1 MGAKTPLVLY
11 ANIPTGKDFQ
21 LQPETQAGI
30 PISAAD
36 KLRPRLSPF
45 VIRLIPPAVLQ
56 GVVES
61 GGPDDPY
68 SIRNLEIPGGS
79 IVTEITPT
87 GTAQVYGYTE
97 SFIPDGI
104 ADGGNSRRTEQVESY
119 TPLDFINTFCVN
131 DARGL
136 SRGNNFGY
144 TRNNGRTH
152 MGVDIYVD
160 PGSPVYAPFDAEI
173 IRVNPSPSPVPPNN
187 NGGYLAFRSTENP
200 DIRVNY
206 IHLETIT
213 VRRGDTVTAGQQL
226 GTTIARRF
234 DQGEEEGSL
243 SHLHAEVRIPT
254 GGYRNDNAGGGNINP
269 FSILNVA
276 NMVFAPGSPEAAQYG
291 VTTPGN
297 PGSGL
302 PVTVSRDTSQ
312 QSQYPFY
319 STAAN
324 AGAADPYSNGVVAET
339 LGRIVDLPRTQLQQ
353 FVYEGRRV
361 TSNTPESP
369 AIVDKAFRADILLQL
384 QDIANAPP
392 IVMMINPSSFS
403 VSHPR
408 TQQFTNATRYGYIF
422 EEFRQDIYSIS
433 ASLQFGG
440 FMAVDGVRRG
450 FGDFAPST
458 PAGLQNAAMLDSAAW
473 QQLQSVLAVYQNN
486 GAIFDRINKIKSRPL
501 VGAVVIEWDGWKYTG
516 KFTSFSFTF
525 DETQQNF
532 VSAEIQF
539 EAVTKEAYDE
549 SFDLPQTLTDLNGG
563 FASPPAPRIV
573 SPLVQEASRRIAN
586 AFRRSETRQPQ
597 PPPPFERTPRS
608 EETLD
613 FQPNEAPNGQRSRRR
628 QRQ

>member
-68 SIRNLEIPGGS
+68 SIRNLEIRGGVTTRVSVLPG
-79 IVTEITPT
+79 TR
-87 GTAQVYGYTE
+87 VYGQIP
-97 SFIPDGI
+97 SFIPDDRNNRIEWNG
-104 ADGGNSRRTEQVESY
+104 VEVAGDVLVDSL
-119 TPLDFINTFCVN
+119 TPISFVN
-131 DARGL
+131 DLCREKGP
-136 SRGNNFGY
+136 GNNFGFI
-144 TRNNGRTH
+144 RNDGGIH
-152 MGVDIYVD
+152 YGVDIYV
-160 PGSPVYAPFDAEI
+160 PRNSPLYAPYDVRI
-173 IRVNPSPSPVPPNN
+173 INTFLDGGPPEQIGS
-187 NGGYLAFRSTENP
+187 NGYGIVMQSVADPNVTLR
-200 DIRVNY
+200 Y
-206 IHLETIT
+206 IHLQEVSVSKDQI
-213 VRRGDTVTAGQQL
+213 VPAGTQL
-226 GTTIARRF
+226 GTTIARDF
-234 DQGEEEGSL
+234 EPPPVEGGSD
-243 SHLHAEVRIPT
+243 SHLHLEAIV
-254 GGYRNDNAGGGNINP
+254 GGVKVNP
-269 FSILNVA
+269 FSVLDAVST
-276 NMVFAPGSPEAAQYG
+276 VYPPGSPEAAAFYEDG
-291 VTTPGN
+291 EAPATRSLKINT
-297 PGSGL
+297 L
-302 PVTVSRDTSQ
+302 RDTSQ

-324 AGAADPYSNGVVAET
+324 AGAADPYSNRDVAET
-339 LGRIVDLPRTQLQQ
+339 LNQIVALPRTQLQK
-353 FVYEGRRV
+353 FVYEGRQV

-597 PPPPFERTPRS
+597 PQPPRNFARTQES
-608 EETLD
+608 EEPLD

>member
-11 ANIPTGKDFQ
+11 TNIPTSSSFQ

-30 PISAAD
+30 PVSAAD

-68 SIRNLEIPGGS
+68 SIRNLVIPGGS
-79 IVTEITPT
+79 IVTEITPAR
-87 GTAQVYGYTE
+87 TAQVYGETE

-104 ADGGNSRRTEQVESY
+104 ADAGALRRTEQVESY
-119 TPLDFINTFCVN
+119 TPPDFIDAFCIN
-131 DARGL
+131 DRGL
-136 SRGNNFGY
+136 SSGNNFGY

-152 MGVDIYVD
+152 MGVDIYV
-160 PGSPVYAPFDAEI
+160 PMGSPVYAPFDAEI
-173 IRVNPSPSPVPPNN
+173 ISVNRHSSPVPPND
-187 NGGYLAFRSTENP
+187 NGSYLAFHSTENP

-206 IHLETIT
+206 IHLETVT
-213 VRRGDTVTAGQQL
+213 VDVGDRVTAGQVL
-226 GTTIARRF
+226 GTTIARNF
-234 DQGEEEGSL
+234 NQGDEGRSN

-254 GGYRNDNAGGGNINP
+254 GGYENNNAGGGNINP

-276 NMVFAPGSPEAAQYG
+276 NMVFAPGSEEAAQYG

-302 PVTVSRDTSQ
+302 PVTVSNDTSQ

-324 AGAADPYSNGVVAET
+324 AGAADPYSNSVVRGT
-339 LGRIVDLPRTQLQQ
+339 LDQIVALPRTELQR
-353 FVYEGRRV
+353 FVYEGRQV

-369 AIVDKAFRADILLQL
+369 VIVDKAFRADILLQL
-384 QDIANAPP
+384 QDIAKAPP
-392 IVMMINPSSFS
+392 LVMMINPASFS

-440 FMAVDGVRRG
+440 FMAADGVRRG

-458 PAGLQNAAMLDSAAW
+458 PTGLQNAAMLDSAAW

-539 EAVTKEAYDE
+539 EAITKEAYDD
-549 SFDLPQTLTDLNGG
+549 SFDPPTLLTDLNGG
-563 FASPPAPRIV
+563 FESPPAPRIV
-573 SPLVQEASRRIAN
+573 SPFVQEASRRIAN
-586 AFRRSETRQPQ
+586 AFRRSETRQPRD
-597 PPPPFERTPRS
+597 FERTQES
-608 EETLD
+608 EETQDL
-613 FQPNEAPNGQRSRRR
+613 QPNDVPNGQRSRRQR
-628 QRQ
+628 QR